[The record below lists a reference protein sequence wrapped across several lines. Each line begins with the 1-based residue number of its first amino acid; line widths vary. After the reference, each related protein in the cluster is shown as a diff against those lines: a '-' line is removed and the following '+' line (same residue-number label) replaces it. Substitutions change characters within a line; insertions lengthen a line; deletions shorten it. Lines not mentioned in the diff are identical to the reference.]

1 MNMKRRR
8 KSLLLRLAVLSFAVY
23 IAVVLIQQQLQI
35 GRKKSEISS
44 LKLQYQQQLG
54 RDDELR
60 RSLSESNDQYMESVA
75 RDTLGYAH
83 PSERIYV
90 NVPGN

>member
-83 PSERIYV
+83 PNERIYV

>member
-1 MNMKRRR
+1 MKRRR

-54 RDDELR
+54 QDEELR